1 VPLRAQTGQRRRR
14 PTADGLIAAIPPAGV
29 AANSGRGLNSF
40 GGVVSDA
47 GTNAAGGRV
56 FTSTGTITQNDFT
69 GIVNNGLMRGD
80 DVHILTGA
88 HGLPSGK
95 MILDASMY
103 ADDVARFGDLPGVT
117 VHDVASMSPGAI
129 SDVLQ
134 RPGTIIGGLCDSA
147 ACLAPY
153 R

>member
-1 VPLRAQTGQRRRR
+1 MSNP
-14 PTADGLIAAIPPAGV
+14 
-29 AANSGRGLNSF
+29 RGL
-40 GGVVSDA
+40 D
-47 GTNAAGGRV
+47 
-56 FTSTGTITQNDFT
+56 T
-69 GIVNNGLMRGD
+69 GIVNSSLIRGD
-80 DVHILTGA
+80 DVHILTGV

-95 MILDASMY
+95 MIPDASLY

-117 VHDVASMSPGAI
+117 VHDVASMSPGGI

-134 RPGTIIGGLCDSA
+134 RQGSVIGGFCDSA